1 MGIAVGSNNKHR
13 EGKSMNKGD
22 LVGEVTKVVGKKKV
36 AEDAVNCVLD
46 SIAASLHKG
55 DKVTLIGFGTFS
67 VIKRAARIGR
77 NPQTGKALKIKAKKV
92 PKFVAGKKL
101 KDTVAK

>member
-1 MGIAVGSNNKHR
+1 
-13 EGKSMNKGD
+13 MNKGD
-22 LVGEVTKVVGKKKV
+22 LVGAVTKVVGKKKV
-36 AEDAVNCVLD
+36 AEEAVNCVLD
-46 SIAASLHKG
+46 SIAASLKKG
-55 DKVTLIGFGTFS
+55 DKVTLVGFGTFS

>member
-13 EGKSMNKGD
+13 EGKAMNKGD

-55 DKVTLIGFGTFS
+55 NKVTLIGFGTFS